1 MSWKRGFTLIEILVV
16 LVVLGI
22 LAGLAFARL
31 KSQRERAVVASM
43 TADLHA
49 VAEEQEAYYIQHRAY
64 SPVVDSLNPRPSPG
78 NVTVIHEGTT
88 TGWSG
93 SVSNP
98 RAVKQCYVYVGS
110 AAPVGAASADG
121 VINCS

>member
-1 MSWKRGFTLIEILVV
+1 MTAKRGFTLIEILVV

-22 LAGLAFARL
+22 LAGLAIVRL
-31 KSQRERAVVASM
+31 QSQRGRGVVASM

-49 VAEEQEAYYIQHRAY
+49 VAEEQEAWYIEHRAY
-64 SPVVDSLNPRPSPG
+64 SPVIDSLNPRPSPG
-78 NVTVIHEGTT
+78 NVTIIHEGTA

-93 SVSNP
+93 SASNP
-98 RAVKQCYVYVGS
+98 ATAKRCYIYVGS

>member
-49 VAEEQEAYYIQHRAY
+49 VAEEQEAY
-64 SPVVDSLNPRPSPG
+64 
-78 NVTVIHEGTT
+78 
-88 TGWSG
+88 
-93 SVSNP
+93 
-98 RAVKQCYVYVGS
+98 
-110 AAPVGAASADG
+110 
-121 VINCS
+121 